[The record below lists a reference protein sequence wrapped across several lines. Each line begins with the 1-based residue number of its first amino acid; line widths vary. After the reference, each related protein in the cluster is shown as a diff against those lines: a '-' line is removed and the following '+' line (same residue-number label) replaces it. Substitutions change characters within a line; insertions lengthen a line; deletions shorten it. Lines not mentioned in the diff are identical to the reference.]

1 MGQRVFGR
9 GNPLY
14 RQKRST
20 AGKVTISFLLLLFFL
35 IRFFVPYSIST
46 AADEPRPLE
55 SGSESEFVQELPQ
68 TSGEEA
74 PAAEEIPEYEY
85 EEPDF
90 GENKVSYPMLIL
102 RTVAVLGAII
112 VGLYLLFKF
121 LVKNKSK
128 IVTNSE
134 VIKVLATYPLA
145 ANRMIQVVDIA
156 GQVLVL
162 GVSDSNINLI
172 TEVENKEVVDR
183 IKLLSSKETNGTGS
197 FKDQFFKL
205 LGGKAFPNPGQI
217 SNLSGYRKR
226 INRFRKL

>member
-1 MGQRVFGR
+1 
-9 GNPLY
+9 LY
-14 RQKRST
+14 KPSRST
-20 AGKVTISFLLLLFFL
+20 AGRVFFSFLLLQFFL
-35 IRFFVPYSIST
+35 IGLFVPNLTLT
-46 AADEPRPLE
+46 AADDTIPP
-55 SGSESEFVQELPQ
+55 GSESELVEESPG
-68 TSGEEA
+68 TPGEEA
-74 PAAEEIPEYEY
+74 PVPEYEY

-90 GENKVSYPMLIL
+90 GENNVSYPMLIL
-102 RTVAVLGAII
+102 RTVAVMGAII

-128 IVTNSE
+128 IVTNSD

-172 TEVENKEVVDR
+172 TEVEDREVVDR
-183 IKLLSSKETNGTGS
+183 IKLMSSKETNNTGS
-197 FKDQFFKL
+197 FKDQFFKM
-205 LGGKAFPNPGQI
+205 LGGKAFQNPGQI

>member
-1 MGQRVFGR
+1 
-9 GNPLY
+9 
-14 RQKRST
+14 
-20 AGKVTISFLLLLFFL
+20 LLLQFFL
-35 IRFFVPYSIST
+35 IGFFVPHLI
-46 AADEPRPLE
+46 AADEPAMPA
-55 SGSESEFVQELPQ
+55 SESESVQESPQ
-68 TSGEEA
+68 TSGAGDPDTEG
-74 PAAEEIPEYEY
+74 IPEYEY

-90 GENKVSYPMLIL
+90 GDNKVSYPMLIL
-102 RTVAVLGAII
+102 RTIAVLGAII

-145 ANRMIQVVDIA
+145 SNRMIQVVDIA

-172 TEVENKEVVDR
+172 TEVEDKEVVDR
-183 IKLLSSKETNGTGS
+183 IKLLSSKETQGTGS
-197 FKDQFFKL
+197 FKDQFFKM
-205 LGGKAFPNPGQI
+205 LGGKTFQNPSQI
-217 SNLSGYRKR
+217 SNLTGYRKR

>member
-1 MGQRVFGR
+1 
-9 GNPLY
+9 
-14 RQKRST
+14 
-20 AGKVTISFLLLLFFL
+20 LLVFFL
-35 IRFFVPYSIST
+35 PNVAAT
-46 AADEPRPLE
+46 AADEPIPPE
-55 SGSESEFVQELPQ
+55 TGSEMELVQESPQ
-68 TSGEEA
+68 TPGEEA
-74 PAAEEIPEYEY
+74 PAVEGIPEYEY

-128 IVTNSE
+128 IVTNSD

-145 ANRMIQVVDIA
+145 SNRMIQVVDIA

-172 TEVENKEVVDR
+172 TEVEDKEVVDR
-183 IKLLSSKETNGTGS
+183 IKLLSSKETSGTGS

-205 LGGKAFPNPGQI
+205 LGGKAFTNPGQI